1 MKSSVD
7 LNCDMGEGF
16 GHWVLGDAPDEELMK
31 ILSSANVATGF
42 HAGDPNSMDRVA
54 KLAKDYGVG
63 LGAHPG
69 YQDLRG
75 FGRRLIQTPADELI
89 NDIIYQVGA
98 LREFGRRH
106 DIELQ
111 HIKPHGMLYMEAAR
125 NEELSTML
133 IDTLMK
139 TCPDQMIFCMGISL
153 TRKIAIEKGYPS
165 AREFY
170 ADRDY
175 DDSGSIVFA
184 RKVGQ
189 LDPKTVADKCLRAC
203 VEGKVKTVEGND
215 IDIAFE
221 SICFH
226 SDSPGALAIG
236 QAIHDT
242 LKANG
247 IAIAAPIPNS
257 EA

>member
-1 MKSSVD
+1 MMKLSVD

-42 HAGDPNSMDRVA
+42 HAGDPNSMNTIA
-54 KLAKDYGVG
+54 KLAKDNNVG

-75 FGRRLIQTPADELI
+75 FGRRFIQTPSDELI
-89 NDIIYQVGA
+89 NDILYQVGA

-106 DIELQ
+106 DVELQ
-111 HIKPHGMLYMEAAR
+111 HVKPHGMLYMEAAR

-133 IDTLMK
+133 IDTLQK
-139 TCPDQMIFCMGISL
+139 TCPDQMIFCMGISV
-153 TRKIAIEKGYPS
+153 TRKIALEKGYPS
-165 AREFY
+165 VREFY

-175 DDSGSIVFA
+175 DSTGSIVFA
-184 RKVGQ
+184 KKVGKM
-189 LDPKTVADKCLRAC
+189 DPKAVAEKCLRAC
-203 VEGKVKTVEGND
+203 VEGKVATVDGVD
-215 IDIAFE
+215 IDIEFE

-226 SDSPGALAIG
+226 SDSPGALVIG
-236 QAIHDT
+236 QSIHDI

-247 IAIAAPIPNS
+247 ITIEAPRKTR
-257 EA
+257 